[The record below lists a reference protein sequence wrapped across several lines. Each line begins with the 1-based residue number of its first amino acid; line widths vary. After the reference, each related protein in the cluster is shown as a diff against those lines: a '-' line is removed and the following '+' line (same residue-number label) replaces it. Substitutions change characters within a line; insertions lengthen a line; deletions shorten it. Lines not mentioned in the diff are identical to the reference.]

1 MQYHGFHYTSDCFRH
16 TFISLMMNAEVNLT
30 VIKQIVG
37 HKRIMAIAESG
48 SSHFT
53 KIELIKHVDKIVK

>member
-37 HKRIMAIAESG
+37 HKRMMAIAENG
-48 SSHFT
+48 
-53 KIELIKHVDKIVK
+53 

>member
-1 MQYHGFHYTSDCFRH
+1 MVFIILLIVSDIH
-16 TFISLMMNAEVNLT
+16 SLMMNAEVNLT

-53 KIELIKHVDKIVK
+53 NIELIKHVDKIVK

>member
-1 MQYHGFHYTSDCFRH
+1 
-16 TFISLMMNAEVNLT
+16 MNAEVNLT

-53 KIELIKHVDKIVK
+53 NIELIKHVDKIVK